1 MRLAVGRA
9 EKQLFLLEQK
19 EGNEVGATGGDRRG
33 KIRTGR
39 TLKELGFYVLS
50 NNERPESQNQT
61 SSICD
66 A

>member
-1 MRLAVGRA
+1 MRLADGRA
-9 EKQLFLLEQK
+9 EKQFFLLEQK
-19 EGNEVGATGGDRRG
+19 EGNEVGAAGRDRRG
-33 KIRTGR
+33 KMRTGR
-39 TLKELGFYVLS
+39 ALKELGFYVLS